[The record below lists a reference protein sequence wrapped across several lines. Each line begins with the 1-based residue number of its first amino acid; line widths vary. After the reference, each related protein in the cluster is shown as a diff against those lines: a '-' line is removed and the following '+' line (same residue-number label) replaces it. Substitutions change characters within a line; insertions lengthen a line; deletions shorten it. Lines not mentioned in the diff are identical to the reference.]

1 MIRFLAQRLLRA
13 LLVLLGVS
21 VLAFIL
27 IDLGIALIPIFL
39 LYNALADAL
48 MAHFK
53 PLPSLPTINLMSG
66 QRAQVA

>member
-39 LYNALADAL
+39 LYNALADAPHGAL
-48 MAHFK
+48 QTLTVSADH
-53 PLPSLPTINLMSG
+53 
-66 QRAQVA
+66 